1 MRQKRFMSPQHKFIG
16 PASQLVVI
24 VMNPKL
30 FSIRKN
36 LSNLQVMKFQLYCH
50 IALLTFILIIA
61 MYPHPKVAPIC
72 IAKIWLSNA
81 QAAMAQQLGTMLI
94 IFLDWAAFPLII
106 FMLCASLVGLSS

>member
-1 MRQKRFMSPQHKFIG
+1 MSPQHKFIG

-24 VMNPKL
+24 VMNLKL

-36 LSNLQVMKFQLYCH
+36 LSNLQVMKFQLFCH

-72 IAKIWLSNA
+72 VAKIWLSNA

-94 IFLDWAAFPLII
+94 I
-106 FMLCASLVGLSS
+106 C